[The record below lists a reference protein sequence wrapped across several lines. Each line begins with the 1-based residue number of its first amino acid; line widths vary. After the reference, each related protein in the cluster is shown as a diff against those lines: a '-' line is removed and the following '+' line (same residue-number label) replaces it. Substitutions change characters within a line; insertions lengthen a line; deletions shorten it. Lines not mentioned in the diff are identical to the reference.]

1 MSGAE
6 RRDGMR
12 IEWDVPIEM
21 DDGIR
26 LMCDVYRPVE
36 DGRHPVII
44 SYGPYGK
51 LLHFEDLYTDQWVR
65 MAEEHPDVVAGSTN
79 KYQNWEVVDPEKWV
93 PDGYAVVRV
102 DSRGAGRSPGTLDI
116 WSAREAQDF
125 HDCIEWAGTRDWSNG
140 KVGANGISYY
150 AMNQWQVAALQ
161 PPHLAAICVWEGA
174 ADFYRDLSHH
184 GGILCSF
191 GRAWFPS
198 QVTSVQHGKG
208 AAGYR
213 SRMNGDWVAGPE
225 TLTAEELG
233 SNREDFWRDCRDNPL
248 DSAEYWRSRMPD
260 WSKVEVPLL
269 SSANWGGQ
277 GLHPRGNFEGFSRSK
292 SDRKWLEV
300 HGIEHWTEFYT
311 DYGVALQK
319 KFFGHFLK
327 GEDTGWSEQPRV
339 QLQIRSPGEKF
350 AERHEEDWPIPRT
363 EWKKLY
369 LDPGNCGLTGEPA
382 TGSVTYAG
390 LGDGVTFL
398 ALPTEKEVEITGP
411 MAAALWI
418 SSATEDADLFL
429 VVRVFSPDMRE
440 ITFQGAL
447 DPHTPVAQSWLR
459 ASHRK
464 LDPEKTL
471 PYRPYH
477 SHDEEQPLTPGEV
490 YERPANRFAASF
502 LGDANFLCGGVQG
515 AAIAVA
521 GLGLVRTASPLAGP
535 QATLA
540 VRPEKMRLA
549 APDEAPAGANRAAGR
564 IAQRVFSGASVT
576 YVVETAAGPLRVF
589 QRNGGE
595 AMAEEGAA
603 VAVLWSP
610 QHSVA
615 VAE

>member
-1 MSGAE
+1 MSRTE
-6 RRDGMR
+6 YRDGMR
-12 IEWDVPIEM
+12 IEWDVPIAM
-21 DDGIR
+21 DDGVE

-36 DGRHPVII
+36 DGRYPVII

-51 LLHFEDLYTDQWVR
+51 LLHFEDLYTDQWRR

-93 PDGYAVVRV
+93 PDGYSVVRV
-102 DSRGAGRSPGTLDI
+102 DSRGAGRSPGMLDI
-116 WSAREAQDF
+116 WSAREARDF

-233 SNREDFWRDCRDNPL
+233 SNRQDFWRDCRDNPL

-260 WSKVEVPLL
+260 WSKIEVPLL

-277 GLHPRGNFEGFSRSK
+277 GLHPRGNFEGFMRSK
-292 SDRKWLEV
+292 SGSKWLEV

-327 GEDTGWSEQPRV
+327 GEDTGWTEQPRV

-350 AERHEEDWPIPRT
+350 VERHEKDWPIPRT

-369 LDPGNCGLTGEPA
+369 LDPGNCALTGEPA
-382 TGSVTYAG
+382 AGSVTYAG

-398 ALPTEKEVEITGP
+398 APPAGEEIEITGP

-429 VVRVFSPDMRE
+429 VVRVFSPDLKE
-440 ITFQGAL
+440 VTFQGAL
-447 DPHTPVAQSWLR
+447 DPHTPVAQGWLR

-464 LDPEKTL
+464 LDEELSL
-471 PYRPYH
+471 PWRPYH
-477 SHDEEQPLTPGEV
+477 THDEKQPLSPGEICRLDIEIWPSCIV
-490 YERPANRFAASF
+490 VPRGYRIGLTVRGRDYEWP
-502 LGDANFLCGGVQG
+502 GGAG
-515 AAIAVA
+515 A
-521 GLGLVRTASPLAGP
+521 GLGTLGAVFTGVGPFKHDDPDDRPASIFGGDVTLHAGP
-535 QATLA
+535 D
-540 VRPEKMRLA
+540 RPSHLLL
-549 APDEAPAGANRAAGR
+549 PTIPAG
-564 IAQRVFSGASVT
+564 
-576 YVVETAAGPLRVF
+576 
-589 QRNGGE
+589 
-595 AMAEEGAA
+595 
-603 VAVLWSP
+603 
-610 QHSVA
+610 
-615 VAE
+615 